1 MKILQINNCD
11 LPGRFFN
18 GHDLQLSLNAA
29 GIEANQMVMEK
40 MGDEHTTR
48 QICSLNELYA
58 NNQLRN
64 LEKRLGMTNLL
75 EPFSEKII
83 GSRYFQEA
91 DIVHYHLIHNNILSL
106 LDIKRIFALK
116 QSVLTV
122 HDPWIVGGHCIHPLE
137 CEKWKTGC
145 HDCEH
150 LEWPFEMDC
159 DKSKEIWE
167 IKKACFNDVEWD
179 IVVASDWMKSYIQ
192 SSPITCH
199 FKRIH
204 KIPFGLNIDKYK
216 KVSKEMAR
224 EALGIPEE
232 EQVIAF
238 RAEEHIVKGL
248 NYIVEALKL
257 LDRTEN
263 ITILTVGT
271 AILPEWIKKRYRVME
286 KGWQDEEGVRLCLAA
301 ADIFVMTSLG
311 ESFGLMTIEAMASKC
326 AVIVFK
332 GTVLEQVSYA
342 PKCGIAVESKN
353 SKAIKNEIERL
364 LKHKEELQFR
374 GELGREIVEKHYK
387 YSDYLKKHIELY
399 TDLAD
404 RNQNVEKKYWFDYR
418 IEQERNKLQA
428 MEKMEHIRQFKRKLE
443 ALSDFKAKKVCIFCA
458 GIYGTRAY
466 YELKERLVEI
476 AYIVDNNPQKW
487 GTWLDGLE
495 CIGMD
500 KLKLEKDNVLVI
512 VCNKNSGLI
521 TEELK
526 TQNFPY
532 VISNKEL
539 DEMLQDVP
547 RICDIRNMDLIEQL
561 DYSSE
566 GVKALITCFNR
577 TIFDICQYYESK
589 LQ

>member
-18 GHDLQLSLNAA
+18 GHDLQLSLNAV
-29 GIEANQMVMEK
+29 GIEAHQMVMEK
-40 MGDEHTTR
+40 MGDENTTEP
-48 QICSLNELYA
+48 ICSPNELYV
-58 NNQLRN
+58 NSQLRN
-64 LEKRLGMTNLL
+64 LEKRLGMSNLL
-75 EPFSEKII
+75 EPFSERII
-83 GSRYFQEA
+83 ESKYFQEA

-106 LDIKRIFALK
+106 LDIKRIFELK

-122 HDPWIVGGHCIHPLE
+122 HDPWIVGGHCIHPLQ

-150 LEWPFEMDC
+150 LKWPFEMDC
-159 DKSKEIWE
+159 DKSKDIWE
-167 IKKACFNDVEWD
+167 IKKTCFSDVECD
-179 IVVASDWMKSYIQ
+179 IVVASDWMKNYIQ

-204 KIPFGLNIDKYK
+204 KIPFGLDIEKYK
-216 KVSKEMAR
+216 KISKEMAR
-224 EALGIPEE
+224 ERLGICEE

-238 RAEEHIVKGL
+238 RAEDHIVKGL
-248 NYIVEALKL
+248 SYIVEALELMEQRK
-257 LDRTEN
+257 N

-271 AILPEWIKKRYRVME
+271 AILPELIKKRYRVIE
-286 KGWQDEEGVRLCLAA
+286 KGWQDEDGVRLCLAA
-301 ADIFVMTSLG
+301 ADIFLMTSLG

-332 GTVLEQVSYA
+332 DTVLEQVSYA
-342 PKCGIAVESKN
+342 PECGIAVECKS
-353 SKAIKNEIERL
+353 SKAIKHEIEHL

-387 YSDYLKKHIELY
+387 YSDYLNKHIELY
-399 TDLAD
+399 TDLID
-404 RNQNVEKKYWFDYR
+404 RNQGVEKKYWCDYG

-428 MEKMEHIRQFKRKLE
+428 MEKMECIRQFKRQIGK
-443 ALSDFKAKKVCIFCA
+443 LSDFKAQKVCIFCA

-487 GTWLDGLE
+487 GAWLDGLE
-495 CIGMD
+495 CMGMD

-512 VCNKNSGLI
+512 VCNKNSGPI
-521 TEELK
+521 IEELRS
-526 TQNFPY
+526 QNFPY
-532 VISNKEL
+532 IISNKEL
-539 DEMLQDVP
+539 DEMLIDVP
-547 RICDIRNMDLIEQL
+547 RICDIRNMDSIEQL

-566 GVKALITCFNR
+566 GVKALISCFNR
-577 TIFDICQYYESK
+577 TVSDICKYYESK

>member
-11 LPGRFFN
+11 LPGKFFN

-29 GIEANQMVMEK
+29 GIQAHQMVMEK
-40 MGDEHTTR
+40 MGDESTTVE
-48 QICSLNELYA
+48 ICSPNELYV
-58 NNQLRN
+58 NCQLRD
-64 LEKRLGMTNLL
+64 LERQLGMSNLL
-75 EPFSEKII
+75 EPFSENII
-83 GSRYFQEA
+83 ESKYFQEA

-137 CEKWKTGC
+137 CEKWRTGC
-145 HDCEH
+145 YDCEH
-150 LEWPFEMDC
+150 LKWPFEMER
-159 DKSKEIWE
+159 DKSKDVWE
-167 IKKACFNDVEWD
+167 IKKASLNNVDCD
-179 IVVASDWMKSYIQ
+179 IVVASDWMKSFIQ
-192 SSPITCH
+192 SSPITRH

-204 KIPFGLNIDKYK
+204 KIPFGLDINKYK

-224 EALGIPEE
+224 KILDISEDA
-232 EQVIAF
+232 QVIAF
-238 RAEEHIVKGL
+238 RAEQHVVKGL
-248 NYIVEALKL
+248 RYIVEALEL
-257 LDRTEN
+257 IEQAEN

-271 AILPEWIKKRYRVME
+271 GRLPESIKKRYRVME

-332 GTVLEQVSYA
+332 DTVLEQVSYA
-342 PKCGIAVESKN
+342 PECGIAVECKS
-353 SKAIKNEIERL
+353 SEAIKNELERL

-387 YSDYLKKHIELY
+387 YSDYLNKHIELY
-399 TDLAD
+399 TDLAN
-404 RNQNVEKKYWFDYR
+404 RNQGVEKKFWCDYR

-428 MEKMEHIRQFKRKLE
+428 TEKMECIRQFKRQIE
-443 ALSDFKAKKVCIFCA
+443 ALSDFKAQKVCIFCA

-487 GTWLDGLE
+487 GVWLDGLE
-495 CIGMD
+495 CMGMD

-512 VCNKNSGLI
+512 VCNKNSGPI
-521 TEELK
+521 IEELRS
-526 TQNFPY
+526 QNFPY
-532 VISNKEL
+532 IISNMEL
-539 DEMLQDVP
+539 DEMLNDVP
-547 RICDIRNMDLIEQL
+547 RICDIRNMDSIEQL

-566 GVKALITCFNR
+566 GVKALISRFNR
-577 TIFDICQYYESK
+577 TVFDICKYYESK